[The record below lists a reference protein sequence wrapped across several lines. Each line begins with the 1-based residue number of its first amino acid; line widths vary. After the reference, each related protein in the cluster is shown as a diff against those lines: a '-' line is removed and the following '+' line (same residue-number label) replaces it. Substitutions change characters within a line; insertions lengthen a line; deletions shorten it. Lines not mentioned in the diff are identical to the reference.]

1 MNDLT
6 LKEVKENFQ
15 LFENQL
21 DKFEYLIEIGKNDV
35 GLESIQKIDENLIIG
50 CASKSW
56 VVCNKEKES
65 FYIEIDS
72 EAHIVRGLLSI
83 LKVTINGKSKNEI
96 FEIDGEKV
104 LTEVGLGNSITSQRM
119 NGFLSALDKVKKL
132 LNIMNEVNNELIK
145 VSRDCD
151 AILIPGGEKVVLVE
165 GTHVR
170 ITQALG
176 GDYTVYVNGNLLKVS
191 GKDCDAIGIESKPID
206 SKTESIKNV
215 EDLSEQHVWDVL
227 KTCYDPEIPVNIVD
241 LGLIYDMKI
250 TKNIDDIIIAI
261 KMTLTAPGCG
271 MGPVI
276 AQDVED
282 KLNGISSVTKVNV
295 ELVWEPAWNQTMM
308 TDAARLELGML

>member
-1 MNDLT
+1 
-6 LKEVKENFQ
+6 
-15 LFENQL
+15 
-21 DKFEYLIEIGKNDV
+21 
-35 GLESIQKIDENLIIG
+35 
-50 CASKSW
+50 
-56 VVCNKEKES
+56 
-65 FYIEIDS
+65 
-72 EAHIVRGLLSI
+72 
-83 LKVTINGKSKNEI
+83 
-96 FEIDGEKV
+96 
-104 LTEVGLGNSITSQRM
+104 
-119 NGFLSALDKVKKL
+119 
-132 LNIMNEVNNELIK
+132 MNEVNNELIK

-250 TKNIDDIIIAI
+250 TKNVDDIIIAI

-295 ELVWEPAWNQTMM
+295 ELVWEPMWSREMM
-308 TDAARLELGML
+308 IESAKLELGML

>member
-1 MNDLT
+1 
-6 LKEVKENFQ
+6 
-15 LFENQL
+15 
-21 DKFEYLIEIGKNDV
+21 
-35 GLESIQKIDENLIIG
+35 
-50 CASKSW
+50 
-56 VVCNKEKES
+56 
-65 FYIEIDS
+65 
-72 EAHIVRGLLSI
+72 
-83 LKVTINGKSKNEI
+83 
-96 FEIDGEKV
+96 
-104 LTEVGLGNSITSQRM
+104 
-119 NGFLSALDKVKKL
+119 
-132 LNIMNEVNNELIK
+132 MNEVNNELIK

-191 GKDCDAIGIESKPID
+191 GKDCDAIGIKNKPID
-206 SKTESIKNV
+206 SKAESIKNV

-250 TKNIDDIIIAI
+250 TKNVDDIIIAI